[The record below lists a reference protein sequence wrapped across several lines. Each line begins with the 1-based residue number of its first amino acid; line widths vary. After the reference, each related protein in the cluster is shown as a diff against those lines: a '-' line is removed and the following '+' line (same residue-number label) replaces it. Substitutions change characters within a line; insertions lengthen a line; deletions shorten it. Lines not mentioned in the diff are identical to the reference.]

1 MPPTTYDIKK
11 SYKLTYMFSAQYH
24 FSSAGMWK
32 SGGDAQYI
40 RGAIFV
46 RISCFSYKLSYM
58 FSVRLHFPLTDRG
71 KSDGD
76 AKYIRGHILNI

>member
-32 SGGDAQYI
+32 SDGDAQYI

-46 RISCFSYKLSYM
+46 RISIFRINCHICLAFDIT
-58 FSVRLHFPLTDRG
+58 FPHQ
-71 KSDGD
+71 
-76 AKYIRGHILNI
+76 A